1 MQERIGAVIIPVAYE
16 VFASADSFYKQYK
29 WLEMAT
35 SALADLGEI
44 VGHVTYRGTRPVVLD
59 GKEVPGMVGITYE
72 ARIIPKE
79 DPDA

>member
-1 MQERIGAVIIPVAYE
+1 MQERVGAVIIPVDE
-16 VFASADSFYKQYK
+16 ETFRGADSFYKQYR

-44 VGHVTYRGTRPVVLD
+44 VGHVTYHGTRPVVVD
-59 GKEVPGMVGITYE
+59 GKEVPGMVGVTYE